1 MHHTAHPLSGD
12 QQELLASLAP
22 SRARLSRL
30 AEVGAFDRAALW
42 EIANREADAT
52 LALSPLPRDP
62 IEHVLAA
69 HRQARP
75 YLERLAHH
83 DPAIEVVVDAS
94 HRFTPRKILRRVLDH
109 ALDHLNQ
116 IDQWLL
122 WQTAGIVPE
131 ATDGWAD
138 SAQTLEED
146 QLPLSAADLHAWL
159 WRIDITPALV
169 AQRASQLR
177 AEQLDWMPPA
187 PPASEGGWS
196 LRQALHHLA
205 AAERYYA
212 IWMEEALPDDPIARY
227 LEANRRFSDA
237 AYQALTTPPRR
248 DLCLLDDNLQVTTA
262 QEIIKSMLLAEG
274 DLCVKA

>member
-22 SRARLSRL
+22 SRARLARL

-122 WQTAGIVPE
+122 WQTNGTTPVP
-131 ATDGWAD
+131 TDGWAG
-138 SAQTLEED
+138 SAQTLGED
-146 QLPLSAADLHAWL
+146 RLPLTAADLAAWL
-159 WRIDITPALV
+159 WRINLTIAMV
-169 AQRASQLR
+169 AQHAAQLSD
-177 AEQLDWMPPA
+177 EQLDWTPPD
-187 PPASEGGWS
+187 GGWT
-196 LRQALHHLA
+196 LRQMLHHLA
-205 AAERYYA
+205 
-212 IWMEEALPDDPIARY
+212 
-227 LEANRRFSDA
+227 
-237 AYQALTTPPRR
+237 
-248 DLCLLDDNLQVTTA
+248 
-262 QEIIKSMLLAEG
+262 
-274 DLCVKA
+274 